1 MSKILVC
8 ISQPFQ
14 DNLSRI
20 FVGLGVE
27 GYPAGN
33 AIGGLVRRRIEF
45 VVEEVEWDSKFIVA
59 VVISLS
65 LVGDHNVSCL
75 SMGFTLWLIRMVT
88 THRNPELKCLLSH
101 GSGDVNRW

>member
-1 MSKILVC
+1 MC
-8 ISQPFQ
+8 G
-14 DNLSRI
+14 R
-20 FVGLGVE
+20 
-27 GYPAGN
+27 
-33 AIGGLVRRRIEF
+33 
-45 VVEEVEWDSKFIVA
+45 IVA

-65 LVGDHNVSCL
+65 LVDDGDHNVSCL